1 MMEVRNIYSGASFFK
16 YTVCGKPFLYSNRLC
31 RLIIFIFKQKYLS
44 VVRVVVGKIIFTA
57 LFDAQSM

>member
-1 MMEVRNIYSGASFFK
+1 MMEVRNINSGASFFK
-16 YTVCGKPFLYSNRLC
+16 YTVCGTPLLYSNRLC

-44 VVRVVVGKIIFTA
+44 VVRVVVGKTA